1 MHPALSHLWRRGQRD
16 QKKWNKACDYAIN
29 GILIKSGF
37 TLPKG
42 GLWDEAYDGMSAEE
56 IYCILPP
63 DPPQANGQS
72 QPCEGGSGGGQE
84 GDKGQSGGQ
93 GLGKGQGLNG
103 DGTLDNHDYWDKS
116 QKKDGKGGEDGKD
129 GKEGKSEG
137 TAKDS
142 NGEGIW
148 HERLARA
155 ANQARLR
162 GKMPANL
169 EALVGGTLEPKLP
182 WRDLLA
188 NFVQSSTRTN
198 YRTMP
203 PSKKYLHVPLYM
215 PSLTGEFVEF
225 AVAVD
230 TSGSIADEELNQFIS
245 EIKNISENFED
256 YRVHIFACDADVHDI
271 YEIESYDDWP
281 TTYHGRGGTA
291 FIPVFN
297 AIAERGLN
305 ISCLLYLTDSYGTF
319 PDVAPDYP
327 VMWVINNP
335 QGTAPWG
342 EIVRLDVNEK

>member
-1 MHPALSHLWRRGQRD
+1 
-16 QKKWNKACDYAIN
+16 
-29 GILIKSGF
+29 
-37 TLPKG
+37 
-42 GLWDEAYDGMSAEE
+42 
-56 IYCILPP
+56 
-63 DPPQANGQS
+63 
-72 QPCEGGSGGGQE
+72 
-84 GDKGQSGGQ
+84 
-93 GLGKGQGLNG
+93 
-103 DGTLDNHDYWDKS
+103 
-116 QKKDGKGGEDGKD
+116 
-129 GKEGKSEG
+129 
-137 TAKDS
+137 
-142 NGEGIW
+142 
-148 HERLARA
+148 
-155 ANQARLR
+155 
-162 GKMPANL
+162 
-169 EALVGGTLEPKLP
+169 
-182 WRDLLA
+182 
-188 NFVQSSTRTN
+188 
-198 YRTMP
+198 MP